1 MWDRVIPA
9 HMCVRVFVSV
19 CLHVFVF
26 GGWMGVH
33 GGDPPAT
40 KPPPLSLFL
49 SLSISSSL
57 PHFCRCII
65 SIYPSIHSSF
75 YLSISPSIHSGGPH
89 STKRTRREVTR
100 DRFIPARMCVL
111 ISLSVCLQVCVCARA
126 RMRVCVCVCVCAC
139 ACACVHGRIPH
150 ATKRTRR
157 EVRWAR
163 LQLMSSAASGPSGLP
178 LHARV
183 C

>member
-26 GGWMGVH
+26 GGCMGVH

-111 ISLSVCLQVCVCARA
+111 ISLSVCLHVCVCARA
-126 RMRVCVCVCVCAC
+126 CVCAC
-139 ACACVHGRIPH
+139 ACACVRVRVRVCMGGFL
-150 ATKRTRR
+150 TRR
-157 EVRWAR
+157 RGRAGR
-163 LQLMSSAASGPSGLP
+163 
-178 LHARV
+178 
-183 C
+183 